1 MTLLLPR
8 RGFLAGAAAT
18 TAATL
23 GGARLARAEGPVR
36 AGWVYVGPVGD
47 FGWSYQHDQ
56 GRKAVEAALG
66 DKVKTVFVEKVAEGP
81 DSERVI
87 RQLAGSNDV
96 VFTTS
101 FGFMNPAERVAK
113 QFPKVKFEQATGYK
127 TAANLAE
134 YNSRFY
140 EGRAIAGTLAGLLSK
155 KGVAGYVGSVPI
167 PEVVM
172 GINAF
177 TLAARK
183 INPNFQTKVIWVNS
197 WFDPGKEADAAK
209 SLIDQGADWLNQHTD
224 SPAVVQ
230 TAEARGVLAIGQA
243 SNMQTFGPK
252 AQVTSIMDN
261 WGPYYIER
269 IKGVMDGSWKTQSV
283 WMGIKDGAVQMA
295 DYGPAA
301 TAEARAA
308 GDKVKQGI
316 VDGSLHPFTGPIK
329 NQKGEMKVAEGKTIS
344 DDDLQKMDW
353 YVEGV
358 QA

>member
-1 MTLLLPR
+1 MTFLLPR
-8 RGFLAGAAAT
+8 RGFLAGTAAV
-18 TAATL
+18 ATL
-23 GGARLARAEGPVR
+23 GGVGVARAAGPLK

-56 GRKAVEAALG
+56 GRKAVEAEFG

-87 RQLAGSNDV
+87 RQLAGSNDI

-113 QFPKVKFEQATGYK
+113 QAPKVKFEQATGYK

-140 EGRAIAGTLAGLLSK
+140 EGRAIAGTLAGYLSK

-230 TAEARGVLAIGQA
+230 TAEARGVLAVGQA
-243 SNMQTFGPK
+243 SNMQSFGPK

-261 WGPYYIER
+261 WGPYYIGR
-269 IKGVMDGSWKTQSV
+269 IKAVMDGTWKTQSV
-283 WMGIKDGAVQMA
+283 WMGLKDGAVKMA
-295 DYGPAA
+295 DYGPAV
-301 TAEARAA
+301 TPEAAA
-308 GDKVKQGI
+308 AADKVKQGI
-316 VDGSLHPFTGPIK
+316 IDGSLHPFTGPIK
-329 NQKGEMKVAEGKTIS
+329 DQKGQAKIADGKTIS

>member
-1 MTLLLPR
+1 MTILIPR
-8 RGFLAGAAAT
+8 RTFLAGTAA
-18 TAATL
+18 AATL
-23 GGARLARAEGPVR
+23 GGLGLARAAGPVK
-36 AGWVYVGPVGD
+36 AAWVYVGPVGD

-56 GRKAVEAALG
+56 GRKEVEKALG
-66 DKVKTVFVEKVAEGP
+66 DQVKTSFVEKVAEGP

-113 QFPKVKFEQATGYK
+113 QFPKIKFEQATGYK

-230 TAEARGVLAIGQA
+230 TAESRGVLAVGQA
-243 SNMQTFGPK
+243 SNMQSFGPK

-269 IKGVMDGSWKTQSV
+269 IKAVMDGTWKTQSV
-283 WMGIKDGAVQMA
+283 WMGLKDGTVEMA
-295 DYGPAA
+295 PYGPAV
-301 TAEARAA
+301 TPEAAA
-308 GDKVKQGI
+308 AADKVKAGI
-316 VDGSLHPFTGPIK
+316 IAGTLHPFGGPIK
-329 NQKGEMKVAEGKTIS
+329 NQKGELKVADGATIP
-344 DDDLQKMDW
+344 DADLLKMDW

>member
-1 MTLLLPR
+1 MR
-8 RGFLAGAAAT
+8 AA
-18 TAATL
+18 
-23 GGARLARAEGPVR
+23 
-36 AGWVYVGPVGD
+36 WVYVGPVGD

-66 DKVKTVFVEKVAEGP
+66 DKVKTSFVEKVAEGP

-87 RQLAGSNDV
+87 RQLAGANDI

-127 TAANLAE
+127 TAPNLAE

-140 EGRAIAGTLAGLLSK
+140 QGRAIAGTLAGLLSK

-172 GINAF
+172 GIDAF

-209 SLIDQGADWLNQHTD
+209 SLIDQGADFLNQHTD

-230 TAEARGVLAIGQA
+230 TAEARGVLAVGQA
-243 SNMQTFGPK
+243 SNMQSFGPK
-252 AQVTSIMDN
+252 AQVTSIMDQ

-269 IKGVMDGSWKTQSV
+269 IKAVMDGSWKTQSV
-283 WMGIKDGAVQMA
+283 WMGLKDGTVEMA
-295 DYGPAA
+295 PYGPGVTPEAA
-301 TAEARAA
+301 AA
-308 GDKVKQGI
+308 ADKVKAGIIAGTLQSLRRADQGSEGPGQGRGRRKHSRRRPAQARL
-316 VDGSLHPFTGPIK
+316 VRGRRTGLTGRLTGRTSDAPL
-329 NQKGEMKVAEGKTIS
+329 KVA
-344 DDDLQKMDW
+344 
-353 YVEGV
+353 
-358 QA
+358 ARP

>member
-1 MTLLLPR
+1 MTILIPR
-8 RGFLAGAAAT
+8 RTFLAGTAA
-18 TAATL
+18 AATL
-23 GGARLARAEGPVR
+23 GGIGLARAAGPVK
-36 AGWVYVGPVGD
+36 AAWVYVGPVGD

-56 GRKAVEAALG
+56 GRKEVEAALG
-66 DKVKTVFVEKVAEGP
+66 DKVKTSFVEKVAEGP

-87 RQLAGSNDV
+87 RQLAGSNDI

-113 QFPKVKFEQATGYK
+113 QSPKVKFEQATGYK
-127 TAANLAE
+127 TATNLAE

-140 EGRAIAGTLAGLLSK
+140 EGRAIAGTLAGMLSK

-183 INPNFQTKVIWVNS
+183 VNPNFQTKVIWVNS

-224 SPAVVQ
+224 SPAVMQ
-230 TAEARGVLAIGQA
+230 TAEARGILAVGQA
-243 SNMQTFGPK
+243 SDMKSFGPK

-269 IKGVMDGSWKTQSV
+269 IKAVMDGSWKTQSV
-283 WMGIKDGAVQMA
+283 WMGLKDGAVKMA
-295 DYGPAA
+295 AYGPAV
-301 TAEARAA
+301 TPEAAA
-308 GDKVKQGI
+308 AADKVRAGI
-316 VDGSLHPFTGPIK
+316 MDGTLHPFTGPIK
-329 NQKGEMKVAEGKTIS
+329 DQKGKEKVADGKTIP
-344 DDDLQKMDW
+344 DEELQKMDW

>member
-1 MTLLLPR
+1 MTILLHR
-8 RGFLAGAAAT
+8 RSFLAGTAT
-18 TAATL
+18 ATAAMTL
-23 GGARLARAEGPVR
+23 GGGAVR
-36 AGWVYVGPVGD
+36 AAEPVKAAWVYVGPVGD

-66 DKVKTVFVEKVAEGP
+66 DKVKTSFVEKVAEGP

-87 RQLAGSNDV
+87 RQLAGSNDI

-113 QFPKVKFEQATGYK
+113 QMPKIKFEQATGYK
-127 TAANLAE
+127 TASNLAE

-140 EGRAIAGTLAGLLSK
+140 QGRAIAGTLAGLLSK

-230 TAEARGVLAIGQA
+230 TAEARGVLAVGQA
-243 SNMQTFGPK
+243 SNMQSFGPK

-269 IKGVMDGSWKTQSV
+269 VKAVMDGTWKTDSV
-283 WMGIKDGAVQMA
+283 WMGLKDGTVEMA
-295 DYGPAA
+295 PYGPAV
-301 TAEARAA
+301 TPEAAA
-308 GDKVKQGI
+308 AADKVKAGLI
-316 VDGSLHPFTGPIK
+316 AGSYDPFAGPIK
-329 NQKGEMKVAEGKTIS
+329 NQKGEVKVADGKSIP
-344 DDDLQKMDW
+344 DGDLLKMDW